1 MNRVIVKSV
10 HGALT
15 DTYAMVSIQYS
26 HTGGVGVK
34 FAEHFYSRDPL
45 PPRFPCCTILTKYNP
60 QYKNLSTK
68 LAELLA
74 IFYNS

>member
-45 PPRFPCCTILTKYNP
+45 PPDFLVVQFLRNIIHSIII
-60 QYKNLSTK
+60 LSTK

>member
-45 PPRFPCCTILTKYNP
+45 PPQI
-60 QYKNLSTK
+60 S
-68 LAELLA
+68 LL
-74 IFYNS
+74 YNSYEIQSTV